1 MPKGRKSKN
10 QKLPITEDLDFH
22 YLLELMP
29 PLHDE
34 PGFECLPE
42 LFSIIGYERLLL
54 LCKYAGGETIKIP
67 TVEQLSNSIESLQW
81 FYDVYITNKK
91 QLSDVPKDLLKSVL
105 QIYGVYSCEIA
116 DNSRGT

>member
-1 MPKGRKSKN
+1 MGRRKKSSN
-10 QKLPITEDLDFH
+10 VRLPITEELDFH

-42 LFSIIGYERLLL
+42 LFSIIGHEKLIL

-67 TVEQLSNSIESLQW
+67 TVEQLSEDIEALQW
-81 FYDVYITNKK
+81 FYDIYIMNKK
-91 QLSDVPKDLLKSVL
+91 TLQDVPNDIVPKVI
-105 QIYGVYSCEIA
+105 QIYKVYENEIT
-116 DNSRGT
+116 DNQN

>member
-1 MPKGRKSKN
+1 MARRKSKDS
-10 QKLPITEDLDFH
+10 KLPITEDLDFH

-29 PLHDE
+29 PLHNE

-42 LFSIIGYERLLL
+42 LFSIIGHERLLL

-67 TVEQLSNSIESLQW
+67 TVEQLSDSIESLQW

-91 QLSDVPKDLLKSVL
+91 QLSDVPSKLLKSVNK
-105 QIYGVYSCEIA
+105 IYEVYSGEIE
-116 DNSRGT
+116 DNKN